1 LTGIVTVKS
10 AFFGIVQPSGRR
22 EDPGR
27 AFPLDSQ
34 SIVLGDGAW
43 TLSWSAFGPSASLHH
58 EGRSGLA
65 FLGEIYNADELC
77 GELGVGDNLSPAE
90 VLFHAREHWS
100 DEFFSRL
107 DCIGVLACWDD
118 GRLTLYRDGS
128 AARNLYHT
136 CLPDG
141 RIAFATHLDLLFRL
155 PGTTRRISRPSLHE
169 YLRFLDISAP
179 NTLFD
184 GVRALEPGHCLAWA
198 DGKITVG
205 PIVGADADHPRA
217 SSLGE
222 AVDTLEVLLQE
233 SIGRRLAGLSR
244 PAVFLSGGVDSSIV
258 CALAGRVSPKATAV
272 TVGFEGARYDEAPVA
287 GAVAAH
293 LGMRH
298 EVLRFDRAQ
307 YLRSF
312 EAFNGASEQ
321 PFADP
326 AAPPTLL
333 AFEHCLERFDAAFDS
348 SGADESVGVMP
359 PRHARIGMQ
368 YADLLPLGARRLL
381 VAAMGRVPWLREYT
395 PIFDFEHPAEFMIRW
410 KGFTR
415 PEVERL
421 CHEPVS
427 FDHTHFFQLYS
438 QFPRSAHFERCSALE
453 DAMPNDRI
461 HQAGG
466 MTGLSVRFPYFE
478 RDVDAYIRALPMGYR
493 YAPSAPKRILRELL
507 ARHVPR
513 RLWDSPKRGF
523 DFPLRE
529 FMAADDFALVRRF
542 LDAARWREWQLLDPD
557 GVAEYGRRFIAGEA
571 SVVFRVWALAV
582 LASWLE
588 GHGAG

>member
-1 LTGIVTVKS
+1 MTVNT

-22 EDPGR
+22 GDQGS
-27 AFPLDSQ
+27 AFPSSSQ

-43 TLSWSAFGPSASLHH
+43 TLTWSAFGPGASLYQ
-58 EGRSGLA
+58 EGHSGLA
-65 FLGEIYNADELC
+65 FLGELYNADELC
-77 GELGVGDNLSPAE
+77 GDLGVQRNHSAAE
-90 VLFHAREHWS
+90 VLFRARERWS
-100 DEFFSRL
+100 DDAFSRL
-107 DCIGVLACWDD
+107 DCNGVLARWDD

-128 AARNLYHT
+128 AARNVYHT
-136 CLPDG
+136 SLPAG
-141 RIAFATHLDLLFRL
+141 GIAFATDLDLLFRL
-155 PGTTRRISRPSLHE
+155 PGVTRRISRPSLHE

-184 GVRALEPGHCLAWA
+184 GVQALEPGQRLGWA
-198 DGKITVG
+198 DGKISIE
-205 PIVGADADHPRA
+205 PIVGADAGHPGA
-217 SSLGE
+217 SSLAE
-222 AVDTLEVLLQE
+222 AVDTLEGLLQGSVE
-233 SIGRRLAGLSR
+233 RRLAGLTR

-258 CALAGRVSPKATAV
+258 CALARRVSPRATAV
-272 TVGFEGARYDEAPVA
+272 TVGFEGARYDETPIASA
-287 GAVAAH
+287 IAAH
-293 LGMRH
+293 LKMRH
-298 EVLRFDRAQ
+298 EVLRYHHGD
-307 YLRSF
+307 YLR
-312 EAFNGASEQ
+312 AFDTFNRQSEQ

-368 YADLLPLGARRLL
+368 YADLLPRGARRLL
-381 VAAMGRVPWLREYT
+381 VAAMGRAPWLREYT
-395 PIFDFEHPAEFMIRW
+395 PILDFEHPAEFMIRW

-461 HQAGG
+461 HQAAG

-478 RDVDAYIRALPMGYR
+478 HDVDAYIRALPMAYR

-513 RLWDSPKRGF
+513 ALWDVPKHGF

-542 LDAARWREWQLLDPD
+542 LDAARWREWRLLDPD
-557 GVAEYGRRFIAGEA
+557 GVAEYGRRFIAGDP
-571 SVVFRVWALAV
+571 SVVFRVWTLAV

-588 GHGAG
+588 GHGAK